1 MTNPIYRTTN
11 QNDAKEH
18 LIKTYG
24 VYEREAAKAVEIAEV
39 KDTYTITLVYS
50 GRKIRVDAD
59 DTSRGTEFS
68 IQMLD

>member
-1 MTNPIYRTTN
+1 MANPIYRTTS
-11 QNDAKEH
+11 QDDAKQH

-39 KDTYTITLVYS
+39 TDTYTITMVYS
-50 GRKIRVDAD
+50 GQKIRVDAD

-68 IQMLD
+68 IQLLS